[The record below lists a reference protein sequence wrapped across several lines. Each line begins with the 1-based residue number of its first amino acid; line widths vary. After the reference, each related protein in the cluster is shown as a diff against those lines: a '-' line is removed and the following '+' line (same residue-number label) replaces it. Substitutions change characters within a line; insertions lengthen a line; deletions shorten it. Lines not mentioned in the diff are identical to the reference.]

1 MTIRQLRW
9 TTIVAPILFLGVFTY
24 VAHALF
30 ESLLESWIGFAVILA
45 LAAVVVA
52 LFSHLVFG
60 IIERLESRVS
70 GQNQELSAVSSI
82 ATALSEPV
90 GVDQALQVSLDTAI
104 QAMDASAGV
113 ICILDVERQELY
125 SAADRGL
132 SPAILER
139 VRRQKLGDDPVGSL
153 VVRSGRSVVI
163 ADAFE
168 DPRVAQLCRQE
179 GYHSTISVPLKSEG
193 RVVGILALA
202 SRDEN
207 AFDVAA
213 TQLLERIGQQ
223 VGIAVEKAL
232 LFREV
237 MQRNRDLTALNEV
250 AVALS
255 STLDLEGIMG
265 TALNL
270 LLDMTGARSGE
281 IWLLSEDNKLLS
293 LAARAGLDRE
303 VESSPQSG
311 AAAGGE
317 ACGQVALSGQ
327 TTIDCTDDDATGGDA
342 REHGIRVRLP
352 LKSAGE
358 VIGVMCVCFEPRRL
372 LLEREKELLESVAA
386 QVGVATKNAQ
396 LYRRVQGVA
405 ILEERDRIAREM
417 HDGFAQVLGYVNT
430 KAQAVRH
437 LLALGRV
444 DEAAEM
450 VAQLEEAAREVYADV
465 REAIL
470 GLRATDQDDRRLV
483 PRIRDYLDLFGRL
496 ADLKVNCR
504 VENGADLVHLPVAA
518 EIQLLRII
526 QEALSN
532 VRKHAGATEATVRL
546 RAKDDSLRVIV
557 KDNGHGFNPGD
568 YDRGDW
574 PQFGLKTMKERSEAV
589 GGKFQLRSAAG
600 KGTTV
605 AVTVPLARSGES

>member
-9 TTIVAPILFLGVFTY
+9 TTIVAPVLFLAVFTY
-24 VAHALF
+24 VAHSLF
-30 ESLLESWIGFAVILA
+30 ESLLESWIGFSIILA
-45 LAAVVVA
+45 LATVAVA

-82 ATALSEPV
+82 ATVLSEPV

-113 ICILDVERQELY
+113 ICILDVERQELH

-139 VRRQKLGDDPVGSL
+139 VRRQKVGDDPVGSL

-179 GYHSTISVPLKSEG
+179 GYHSTISVPVKSEG
-193 RVVGILALA
+193 KVVGILALA

-232 LFREV
+232 LFRELT
-237 MQRNRDLTALNEV
+237 QRNRDLTALNDV
-250 AVALS
+250 AVAVS
-255 STLDLEGIMG
+255 STLDLEGIMD
-265 TALNL
+265 TALNRV
-270 LLDMTGARSGE
+270 LDMTGAWSGE
-281 IWLLSEDNKLLS
+281 IWLLGDDDN
-293 LAARAGLDRE
+293 GLTLRTRLGPGSAVDIG
-303 VESSPQSG
+303 PQNG
-311 AAAGGE
+311 VFGGE

-327 TTIDCTDDDATGGDA
+327 TTIDCTNDDATGGDA
-342 REHGIRVRLP
+342 GDHGIRVRLP

-358 VIGVMCVCFEPRRL
+358 VIGVMCVCFEPGRS

-437 LLALGRV
+437 LLATGRV
-444 DEAAEM
+444 QEAAEM
-450 VAQLEEAAREVYADV
+450 VAQLEEAAREVYVDV

-504 VENGADLVHLPVAA
+504 VENGADVVHLPVAA

-532 VRKHAGATEATVRL
+532 VRKHAGATEATVQL
-546 RAKDDSLRVIV
+546 RANDGSLRVIV
-557 KDNGHGFNPGD
+557 KDNGHGFNPDD
-568 YDRGDW
+568 YNRGDW

>member
-24 VAHALF
+24 VAHSLF
-30 ESLLESWIGFAVILA
+30 ESLLESWIGFTLILA
-45 LAAVVVA
+45 LAAVVVV
-52 LFSHLVFG
+52 LFSQLVFG

-70 GQNQELSAVSSI
+70 GQNRELSAVSSI

-90 GVDQALQVSLDTAI
+90 GVEQALQVSLDTAI
-104 QAMDASAGV
+104 QVMGASAGV
-113 ICILDVERQELY
+113 ICILDVEREELH
-125 SAADRGL
+125 SAAHRGL
-132 SPAILER
+132 SPAIVER
-139 VRRQKLGDDPVGSL
+139 VRLQKLGDDPIGSE

-179 GYHSTISVPLKSEG
+179 GYHSTISVPVKSEG

-202 SRDEN
+202 SRDES
-207 AFDVAA
+207 AFGVSA

-223 VGIAVEKAL
+223 VGIAVEKAM

-250 AVALS
+250 AATVS
-255 STLDLEGIMG
+255 STLNLEGIMD
-265 TALNL
+265 TALDRV
-270 LLDMTGARSGE
+270 LDMTDARSGE
-281 IWLLSEDNKLLS
+281 IWLLGEDDNRLALS
-293 LAARAGLDRE
+293 ARRGP
-303 VESSPQSG
+303 ESGVDVGPQSG
-311 AAAGGE
+311 IVGGGE

-327 TTIDCTDDDATGGDA
+327 TTIDFTDDDATGGAA
-342 REHGIRVRLP
+342 REHGIKVRLP

-358 VIGVMCVCFEPRRL
+358 VIGVMCVCFEPRRV

-396 LYRRVQGVA
+396 LYEQVQDVV

-437 LLALGRV
+437 LLATGRTT
-444 DEAAEM
+444 EAAEM
-450 VAQLEEAAREVYADV
+450 VAQLEEAAREVYVDV

-470 GLRATDQDDRRLV
+470 GLRATAQDDRRLV

-504 VENGADLVHLPVAA
+504 VENGADVVDLPVAA

-532 VRKHAGATEATVRL
+532 VRKHAGATGATVRL
-546 RAKDDSLRVIV
+546 RARNGCLRVIV
-557 KDNGHGFNPGD
+557 KDNGHGFDPGS

-574 PQFGLKTMKERSEAV
+574 PRFGLKTMKERSEAV
-589 GGKFQLRSAAG
+589 GGKFQLRSAPG
-600 KGTTV
+600 KGTTI
-605 AVTVPLARSGES
+605 AVTVPLARGRES

>member
-9 TTIVAPILFLGVFTY
+9 ITIVAPILFLGVFTY
-24 VAHALF
+24 VAHSLF
-30 ESLLESWIGFAVILA
+30 ESLLESWIGFTVILA

-52 LFSHLVFG
+52 LFSQLVFG
-60 IIERLESRVS
+60 IIERLETRVS
-70 GQNQELSAVSSI
+70 GQNRELSAVSSI

-90 GVDQALQVSLDTAI
+90 GVEQALQVSLDTAI
-104 QAMDASAGV
+104 RVMGASAGV
-113 ICILDVERQELY
+113 ICILDAEREELH
-125 SAADRGL
+125 SAAHRGL
-132 SPAILER
+132 SPAIIER
-139 VRRQKLGDDPVGSL
+139 VRLQKLGDDPVGSE
-153 VVRSGRSVVI
+153 VVRTGRSVVI
-163 ADAFE
+163 SDAFE

-179 GYHSTISVPLKSEG
+179 GYQSVISVPVKSEG
-193 RVVGILALA
+193 RVVGILALTGRA
-202 SRDEN
+202 EG
-207 AFDVAA
+207 AFDESSS
-213 TQLLERIGQQ
+213 QLLERIGQQ

-232 LFREV
+232 LFRELT
-237 MQRNRDLTALNEV
+237 QRNRDLTALNDV
-250 AVALS
+250 AAAVS

-270 LLDMTGARSGE
+270 VLDMTGARSGE
-281 IWLLSEDNKLLS
+281 IWLLGEDDKRLS

-303 VESSPQSG
+303 AGSSPQ
-311 AAAGGE
+311 GGTAVGDE
-317 ACGQVALSGQ
+317 ACGEVALSGQ
-327 TTIDCTDDDATGGDA
+327 TTIDFADDDTGGESA
-342 REHGIRVRLP
+342 GQGIRVRLP
-352 LKSAGE
+352 LKSAGD

-372 LLEREKELLESVAA
+372 MLEREQELLESVAA

-396 LYRRVQGVA
+396 LYRRVQDVA

-437 LLALGRV
+437 LLATRRF

-450 VAQLEEAAREVYADV
+450 VAQLEEAARDVYVDV

-483 PRIRDYLDLFGRL
+483 PRIKDYLDLFGRL

-504 VENGADLVHLPVAA
+504 VENGADVVHLPVAA
-518 EIQLLRII
+518 EIQILRII

-546 RAKDDSLRVIV
+546 RAKDGCLRVIV

-589 GGKFQLRSAAG
+589 GGMFQLRSTAG
-600 KGTTV
+600 KGTTI
-605 AVTVPLARSGES
+605 AVTVPLARSSES

>member
-24 VAHALF
+24 VAHSLF
-30 ESLLESWIGFAVILA
+30 ESLLESWIGFTVILA

-113 ICILDVERQELY
+113 ICILDVERQELH

-163 ADAFE
+163 ADAFV

-193 RVVGILALA
+193 RVVGILGLA

-232 LFREV
+232 LFRELT
-237 MQRNRDLTALNEV
+237 QRNRDLTALNEV
-250 AVALS
+250 AVAVS
-255 STLDLEGIMG
+255 STLDLEGIMD
-265 TALNL
+265 TALNRV
-270 LLDMTGARSGE
+270 LDMTGARTGE
-281 IWLLSEDNKLLS
+281 IWLLGEDDN
-293 LAARAGLDRE
+293 GLTLRTRLGPGSG
-303 VESSPQSG
+303 VNIGPQSG
-311 AAAGGE
+311 VIGGE

-327 TTIDCTDDDATGGDA
+327 TTIDCTDDDAAGGDA

-358 VIGVMCVCFEPRRL
+358 VVGVMCVCFEPRRL

-437 LLALGRV
+437 LLATGRV

-450 VAQLEEAAREVYADV
+450 VAQLEEAAREVYVDV

-483 PRIRDYLDLFGRL
+483 SRIRDYLDLFGRL
-496 ADLKVNCR
+496 ADLRVNCR
-504 VENGADLVHLPVAA
+504 VENGADVVHLPVAA
-518 EIQLLRII
+518 EIQVLRII

-532 VRKHAGATEATVRL
+532 VRKHAGASEATVRL
-546 RAKDDSLRVIV
+546 RTRDGCLCVMV

-568 YDRGDW
+568 YDRGNW

-589 GGKFQLRSAAG
+589 GGKFQLRSATG

>member
-24 VAHALF
+24 VAHSLF
-30 ESLLESWIGFAVILA
+30 ESLLESWIGFALILA

-70 GQNQELSAVSSI
+70 GQNRELSAVSSI

-104 QAMDASAGV
+104 QAMGASAGV
-113 ICILDVERQELY
+113 ICILDVERQELH

-153 VVRSGRSVVI
+153 VVSSGRSVVI

-179 GYHSTISVPLKSEG
+179 GYHSTISVPVKSEG

-202 SRDEN
+202 SRSEN

-232 LFREV
+232 LFRELT
-237 MQRNRDLTALNEV
+237 QRNRDLTALNNV
-250 AVALS
+250 AAAVS
-255 STLDLEGIMG
+255 STLDLEGIMD
-265 TALNL
+265 TALNRV
-270 LLDMTGARSGE
+270 LDMTGAWSGE
-281 IWLLSEDNKLLS
+281 IWLLGEDDNGLTLRTR
-293 LAARAGLDRE
+293 LGPERGLDIG
-303 VESSPQSG
+303 PQSG
-311 AAAGGE
+311 VVAGE
-317 ACGQVALSGQ
+317 ACGQVVLSGQ
-327 TTIDCTDDDATGGDA
+327 TTIDCTDDDATGGDD

-358 VIGVMCVCFEPRRL
+358 VIGVMCVCFEPRRV
-372 LLEREKELLESVAA
+372 LLEREQELLESVAA

-405 ILEERDRIAREM
+405 VLEERDRIAREM

-437 LLALGRV
+437 LLATGRV
-444 DEAAEM
+444 DEAAAM
-450 VAQLEEAAREVYADV
+450 VEQLEEAAREVYVDV

-496 ADLKVNCR
+496 ADIKVHCR
-504 VENGADLVHLPVAA
+504 VENGADAVHLPVAA

-532 VRKHAGATEATVRL
+532 VRKHADATDATVRL
-546 RAKDDSLRVIV
+546 RAKDGCLCVIV
-557 KDNGHGFNPGD
+557 KDNGHGFDPSR
-568 YDRGDW
+568 YERGDW

-589 GGKFQLRSAAG
+589 GGMFQLRSTPG

-605 AVTVPLARSGES
+605 AVTVPVTRSGES